1 MSCFFRS
8 SLQRVETRATASD
21 VNDHGH
27 WVKDMALQADTD
39 RTVRPDDF
47 AEDDIRNPRH
57 SFRLIRRGTYLLA
70 SAAVAASL
78 LAACDGGAS
87 KRSAPPP
94 RISPPMSLGAAARS
108 ATARMRAGILFV
120 SRGIA
125 IDGIAVDPHHLVWET
140 GPFED
145 ESTPTVLHQRPVA
158 GGPTRTLATAVVPN
172 LGVASTASWV
182 VYAVA
187 RGTTS
192 SLMAVRHD
200 GSGAHRIATGLVA
213 PLAQRGALVAW
224 AVERADTQRVVVSDL
239 DANRTWVAAAMP
251 RCVRGRCYRID
262 AVTLSDSGVVFDRGA
277 VGPQPSL
284 VVRRAF
290 TAAQPVSVRLDGD
303 PQPYL
308 VGSSSGAAYRWAG
321 HGWYLWDFGQAAPR
335 PATDIAATETAVAY
349 ERGRW
354 LLLAGDR
361 CRPGLVAQGGG
372 RPPHTVVPAAT
383 LDRLVDDESDV
394 CFEQDGL
401 ALAGTRVLTTWALV
415 PRHTAAEHSDEGLL
429 GVALAARGA
438 R

>member
-1 MSCFFRS
+1 
-8 SLQRVETRATASD
+8 
-21 VNDHGH
+21 
-27 WVKDMALQADTD
+27 
-39 RTVRPDDF
+39 
-47 AEDDIRNPRH
+47 
-57 SFRLIRRGTYLLA
+57 
-70 SAAVAASL
+70 
-78 LAACDGGAS
+78 
-87 KRSAPPP
+87 
-94 RISPPMSLGAAARS
+94 
-108 ATARMRAGILFV
+108 MRAGILLV

-145 ESTPTVLHQRPVA
+145 ESTPTVLHQRPLA

-224 AVERADTQRVVVSDL
+224 AVERAGTQRVVVSDL

-290 TAAQPVSVRLDGD
+290 TAAQPVRVRLDGD

-383 LDRLVDDESDV
+383 LDGLVDHESDV

-429 GVALAARGA
+429 GVALATRAAR
-438 R
+438 

>member
-1 MSCFFRS
+1 V
-8 SLQRVETRATASD
+8 QRVESRATTPD
-21 VNDHGH
+21 VSDHGH
-27 WVKDMALQADTD
+27 QVKDMAFQADTD
-39 RTVRPDDF
+39 RTVRHQDF
-47 AEDDIRNPRH
+47 AEEDTRIPRH
-57 SFRLIRRGTYLLA
+57 AFRTIRRGTYLLA
-70 SAAVAASL
+70 LAAVAATL
-78 LAACDGGAS
+78 LAACDGGSS
-87 KRSAPPP
+87 KRSTPPP

-108 ATARMRAGILFV
+108 ATARVSAGILFV

-125 IDGIAVDPHHLVWET
+125 VDGIAADPHHLVWET

-145 ESTPTVLHQRPVA
+145 ESTPTVLHQRPLA
-158 GGPTRTLATAVVPN
+158 GGPTRTLATAVVPS
-172 LGVASTASWV
+172 LGVASTTRWV
-182 VYAVA
+182 VYAAA

-192 SLMAVRHD
+192 SLMAVHHD
-200 GSGAHRIATGLVA
+200 GSGAHRLAAGLVA
-213 PLAQRGALVAW
+213 PLAKRGSLVAW
-224 AVERADTQRVVVSDL
+224 AEERAGTQRVVVSDL
-239 DANRTWVAAAMP
+239 DENRTWVAAAMP

-277 VGPQPSL
+277 IGPQPSL

-290 TAAQPVSVRLDGD
+290 TAAQSDSVRLGGD

-321 HGWYLWDFGQAAPR
+321 HGWYLWDFGQTAPR
-335 PATDIAATETAVAY
+335 PATDINATEAAVAY

-372 RPPHTVVPAAT
+372 RPPRTVVPAAT
-383 LDRLVDDESDV
+383 LDRLVDHESDV

-401 ALAGTRVLTTWALV
+401 ALAGTHVLTTWALV

-429 GVALAARGA
+429 GVAVAARAA

>member
-1 MSCFFRS
+1 MLISV
-8 SLQRVETRATASD
+8 QRCNVSNRGQGASD
-21 VNDHGH
+21 VNDHGRQ
-27 WVKDMALQADTD
+27 VKDIALQADTD
-39 RTVRPDDF
+39 RTVRPEDF
-47 AEDDIRNPRH
+47 SEGDIRIPRH
-57 SFRLIRRGTYLLA
+57 ALRPIGRGTCLLA
-70 SAAVAASL
+70 AAAVAATL
-78 LAACDGGAS
+78 LAACDSGTS

-108 ATARMRAGILFV
+108 ATQRVPAGILFI

-125 IDGIAVDPHHLVWET
+125 VDGIAADPHHLVWET

-145 ESTPTVLHQRPVA
+145 ESTPTVLHQRPLA
-158 GGPTRTLATAVVPN
+158 GGSSRTLATAVIPN
-172 LGVASTASWV
+172 LGVASTTHWV
-182 VYAVA
+182 VYAAA

-192 SLMAVRHD
+192 SLIAVHHD
-200 GSGAHRIATGLVA
+200 GSGAHRIAAGLVA

-224 AVERADTQRVVVSDL
+224 AEERAGTQRVVVSDL

-262 AVTLSDSGVVFDRGA
+262 AVTLSDAGVVFDRGA
-277 VGPQPSL
+277 IGPQPSL

-290 TAAQPVSVRLDGD
+290 TAAQPVSVRLGGD

-321 HGWYLWDFGQAAPR
+321 HGWYLWDFGQTAPR
-335 PATDIAATETAVAY
+335 PATDIAATEAAVAY

-372 RPPHTVVPAAT
+372 RPPHTVVPAAM
-383 LDRLVDDESDV
+383 LDRLVDHESDV

-401 ALAGTRVLTTWALV
+401 ALAGTRLLTTWALV
-415 PRHTAAEHSDEGLL
+415 PRHTAAGHSDDGLL
-429 GVALAARGA
+429 GVAVAGA
-438 R
+438 VR